1 MSKTATGQDV
11 IRLFESWVPKAIA
24 MEGDKIGLH
33 VGTLNKP
40 VHKVMITL
48 DVLENVVDEAIEK
61 GVDLIIAHHPL
72 IFKPLKKITPDDEK
86 GRIIE
91 KLIKHNIAVYA
102 AHTNLDIA
110 EGGVNDLL
118 MDELGIKEREILIE
132 IDSEELVK
140 LVVFVPETHQDEV
153 REALGESGAGHIG
166 MYSHCTFQT
175 KGQGTFKP
183 LEGTNPFIGKQGELE
198 KVSEVRMETIVPVT
212 RLGKVLKAMEE
223 SHPYEEVAYDLYPL
237 KNKGKTYG
245 LGRLGRLENPMT
257 LKEFADY
264 AKKAF
269 DVTGLRVIGDL
280 SKNVQTVAVIGG
292 DGNKFISQ
300 ARRRGVDVLITG
312 DLYYHTAHDA
322 LGMGLSVI
330 DPGHHVEKVM
340 KKGVQTYLSKQLAK
354 HGFDTEVFS
363 SEANTDPFQFL

>member
-1 MSKTATGQDV
+1 MNKPATGQDV
-11 IRLFESWVPKAIA
+11 IRLFESWVPKHLA

-61 GVDLIIAHHPL
+61 EIDLIIAHHPL

-86 GRIIE
+86 GRIVE
-91 KLIKHNIAVYA
+91 KLIKHNITVYA

-118 MDELGIKEREILIE
+118 MDQLGIEDREVLIE
-132 IDSEELVK
+132 MGSEELVK
-140 LVVFVPETHQDEV
+140 VVVFVPETHQEEV
-153 REALGESGAGHIG
+153 REALGNAGAGHIG
-166 MYSHCTFQT
+166 HYSHCTFQT
-175 KGQGTFKP
+175 EGQGTFKP

-198 KVSEVRMETIVPVT
+198 KVDEVRMETIVPVSILS
-212 RLGKVLKAMEE
+212 RVLKAMEE

-237 KNKGKTYG
+237 KNEGKTYG
-245 LGRLGRLENPMT
+245 LGRIGRLEQPIS
-257 LKEFADY
+257 LKEFAEH
-264 AKKAF
+264 AKQAF
-269 DVTGLRVIGDL
+269 KVSGLRVTGDL
-280 SKNVQTVAVIGG
+280 TRQVQTIGVIGG

-300 ARRRGVDVLITG
+300 ARRKGVDVLITG

-330 DPGHHVEKVM
+330 DPGHHIEKVM
-340 KKGVQTYLSKQLAK
+340 KNGVQTYLSRQLSK
-354 HGFDTEVFS
+354 NGYDTEVMV
-363 SEANTDPFQFL
+363 SEINTDPFQFL